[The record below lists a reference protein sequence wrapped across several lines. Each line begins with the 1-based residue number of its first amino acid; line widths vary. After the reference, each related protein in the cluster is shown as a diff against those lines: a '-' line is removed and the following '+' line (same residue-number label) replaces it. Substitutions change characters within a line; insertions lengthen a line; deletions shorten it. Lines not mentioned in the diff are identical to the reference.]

1 MSDQTNRDKTILV
14 AGITGQQGGAAA
26 KHLLADGWKVRGLSR
41 DVSKPAVQALRNA
54 GAEVVQGNMED
65 TASLDAALKGVYG
78 VFSVQ
83 NFWLPEV
90 GFEGEIREGKNLAD
104 AAKVAGVQH
113 FVYSSVGG
121 ADRNTGIP
129 HFESK
134 WQIEQHVQAL
144 GLPATIFRPV
154 GFMDNFNWSRPYIL
168 NGVFSGFGLNP
179 DRTLQLIAV
188 DDIGGL
194 VALAFA
200 HPRDYL
206 GLALEIAGDELTESQ
221 MAETFSRVIGRPVQ
235 VVADTS
241 PRSAEPE
248 NQKMRKWFNEKG
260 YEADIPALRKRYPA
274 LTSLETWLRRTGWEN
289 AQPVPIPENARWGS

>member
-1 MSDQTNRDKTILV
+1 MSDQTKRDKTILV
-14 AGITGQQGGAAA
+14 AGITGQQGGAVA

-41 DVSKPAVQALRNA
+41 DVSKPAVQALREA
-54 GAEVVQGNMED
+54 GAEVVQGNMD
-65 TASLDAALKGVYG
+65 DPASLDAAPKGVYG

-104 AAKVAGVQH
+104 AAKAAGVQH

-134 WQIEQHVQAL
+134 WQIEQHVLAL

-154 GFMDNFNWSRPYIL
+154 GFTDNFNWSRPYIL
-168 NGVFSGFGLNP
+168 NGVFSGFGLDP

-200 HPRDYL
+200 QKQDYL

-221 MAETFSRVIGRPVQ
+221 MAATFSRVIGRPVNI
-235 VVADTS
+235 VPDTS
-241 PRSAEPE
+241 PRSADPE

-260 YEADIPALRKRYPA
+260 YEADIPALRKRYPP
-274 LTSLETWLRRTGWEN
+274 LTNLETWLRRTGWEN
-289 AQPVPIPENARWGS
+289 AQPVPIPDNAAWGS

>member
-41 DVSKPAVQALRNA
+41 DVSKPGVQALREA
-54 GAEVVQGNMED
+54 GAEVVQGNMD
-65 TASLDAALKGVYG
+65 DRPSLDAAVKGVYG

-90 GFEGEIREGKNLAD
+90 GFEGEIQEGKNLAD
-104 AAKVAGVQH
+104 AAKTAGVQH

-168 NGVFSGFGLNP
+168 NGVFSSFGLNP
-179 DRTLQLIAV
+179 ARTLQLIAV

-200 HPRDYL
+200 HPQDYL
-206 GLALEIAGDELTESQ
+206 GLALEIAGDELTESLI
-221 MAETFSRVIGRPVQ
+221 AETFSRVIGRPVQ

-274 LTSLETWLRRTGWEN
+274 LTNLDTWLRRTGWEN
-289 AQPVPIPENARWGS
+289 AQPVPIPNNAAWES

>member
-14 AGITGQQGGAAA
+14 AGITGQQGRAGV

-41 DVSKPAVQALRNA
+41 DLSKPAVQALRDA

-65 TASLDAALKGVYG
+65 PASLDAALKGVYG

-104 AAKVAGVQH
+104 AAKAAGAQH

-121 ADRNTGIP
+121 ADRKTGIP

-134 WQIEQHVQAL
+134 WQIEQHVLAL

-168 NGVFSGFGLNP
+168 NGVYSGFGLNP

-194 VALAFA
+194 VALALA
-200 HPRDYL
+200 HPRGHL
-206 GLALEIAGDELTESQ
+206 RPAPGIARNPLTQSQ
-221 MAETFSRVIGRPVQ
+221 MAETFSRVIRPPVQ
-235 VVADTS
+235 VVA
-241 PRSAEPE
+241 
-248 NQKMRKWFNEKG
+248 
-260 YEADIPALRKRYPA
+260 
-274 LTSLETWLRRTGWEN
+274 ET
-289 AQPVPIPENARWGS
+289 

>member
-41 DVSKPAVQALRNA
+41 DVSKPAVQALRDA

-65 TASLDAALKGVYG
+65 PASLDAALKGIYG

-188 DDIGGL
+188 DDIGRL
-194 VALAFA
+194 VAPAFA
-200 HPRDYL
+200 HPPGYL
-206 GLALEIAGDELTESQ
+206 GPALALDAEPLTERP
-221 MAETFSRVIGRPVQ
+221 MAETF
-235 VVADTS
+235 T
-241 PRSAEPE
+241 
-248 NQKMRKWFNEKG
+248 
-260 YEADIPALRKRYPA
+260 PALPPLPQFFPHTFPPPPA
-274 LTSLETWLRRTGWEN
+274 
-289 AQPVPIPENARWGS
+289 P

>member
-1 MSDQTNRDKTILV
+1 MSDQTNRDKTILI

-41 DVSKPAVQALRNA
+41 DVSKPAVKALRDA
-54 GAEVVQGNMED
+54 GAEVVQGNMD
-65 TASLDAALKGVYG
+65 NPASLDAALKGVYG

-104 AAKVAGVQH
+104 AAKAAGVQH

-121 ADRNTGIP
+121 AERNTGIP

-134 WQIEQHVQAL
+134 WQIEQHVRAL

-168 NGVFSGFGLNP
+168 NGVFSGFGLSPN
-179 DRTLQLIAV
+179 RTLQLIAV
-188 DDIGGL
+188 DDIGGF

-200 HPRDYL
+200 HPQDYL
-206 GLALEIAGDELTESQ
+206 GLGLEIAGDELTESQ
-221 MAETFSRVIGRPVQ
+221 IAENFSRVIGRPVQ
-235 VVADTS
+235 IVADTS
-241 PRSAEPE
+241 PRSADPE
-248 NQKMRKWFNEKG
+248 NQKMTKWFNEKG
-260 YEADIPALRKRYPA
+260 YEANIPALHKRYPA
-274 LTSLETWLRRTGWEN
+274 LTNFEAWLRKTGWEN
-289 AQPVPIPENARWGS
+289 AQPVPIPENARWES

>member
-54 GAEVVQGNMED
+54 GAEVVQGNMD
-65 TASLDAALKGVYG
+65 VTASLDAALKGVYG

-104 AAKVAGVQH
+104 AAKAAGVQH

-154 GFMDNFNWSRPYIL
+154 GFMDNFNYSRPYIL
-168 NGVFSGFGLNP
+168 NGVFSGFNLNP

-188 DDIGGL
+188 DDIGGF

-200 HPRDYL
+200 HPQDYV
-206 GLALEIAGDELTESQ
+206 GVALEIAGDELTESQ

-235 VVADTS
+235 AVVDTS
-241 PRSAEPE
+241 PRSADPE
-248 NQKMRKWFNEKG
+248 NQKMTKWFNEKG
-260 YEADIPALRKRYPA
+260 YEANIPALHKRYPA
-274 LTSLETWLRRTGWEN
+274 LTNFEAWLRKTGWEN